1 METSI
6 RMKQVH
12 ENFLMSEFDELER
25 MTAYETEASAQKG
38 VKSYLEGM
46 FIDGYLATYYLL
58 GIEVPDKLVD
68 SSAVLNA
75 KIGGEDYK
83 SRISEYYSSEKDISP
98 IVRSDGHRMF
108 VEGQRYAANQIEAS
122 TSAVITKTWDATL
135 DEKTRDTHWLLHGT
149 TLNSTDYFETYNG
162 KSQAPGLF
170 GIPEE
175 DCGCRCILDFQIYN

>member
-68 SSAVLNA
+68 SSVYLNA

-83 SRISEYYSSEKDISP
+83 SKNIRILFKRKRHFTDCAFRRSSN
-98 IVRSDGHRMF
+98 V
-108 VEGQRYAANQIEAS
+108 
-122 TSAVITKTWDATL
+122 
-135 DEKTRDTHWLLHGT
+135 
-149 TLNSTDYFETYNG
+149 
-162 KSQAPGLF
+162 
-170 GIPEE
+170 
-175 DCGCRCILDFQIYN
+175 C